1 MLGDCSAEKSQL
13 NGDTR
18 LRFYMSILNNDLIY
32 HLYSIFK
39 PYVGTAPKEI
49 VRKYNKL
56 TGQNHTDIYFSTLP

>member
-1 MLGDCSAEKSQL
+1 
-13 NGDTR
+13 
-18 LRFYMSILNNDLIY
+18 MSIVNNDLIY

>member
-1 MLGDCSAEKSQL
+1 MLGDCSAETVTIKW
-13 NGDTR
+13 GYR
-18 LRFYMSILNNDLIY
+18 LRFYMSIVNNDLIY